1 MLYYNKGCV
10 YMDTRLY
17 KDKIPHV
24 MNSFR
29 CGQYLYTT
37 NCSTL
42 ERGLCALEMKC
53 HFGIEPDRK
62 DFITNIY
69 VSPSRSPFIKH
80 CISILYTASSLEE
93 LQNKIAADKLWAQT
107 YKVYYINLEGEIP
120 SYHDSKTAEC
130 EVGKCILGEAE
141 LDEPTTI
148 FGITKRE
155 GCWIFGYCES
165 NDCRWQ
171 KHKVKPFSYSNSL
184 SVEVSRALVNIAVP
198 NIGSTTLIDPCCGV
212 GTVIVEA
219 LDQGIQV
226 EGYEQNISIG
236 WNAKKNLE
244 HFGFES
250 VITVGDM
257 HTIEKH
263 YDAAILDLP
272 YGVFTSIKPVE
283 QLALIKHTRKIAQ
296 RAVIITFEE
305 MSEIISGCG
314 FRITDT
320 CTAAKGKFTRHI
332 YLCA

>member
-24 MNSFR
+24 KNNYRS
-29 CGQYLYTT
+29 GQYLYTT

-42 ERGLCALEMKC
+42 EKGLCELEVKC
-53 HFGIEPDRK
+53 LFGIELNRK
-62 DFITNIY
+62 DFFTNNY

-80 CISILYTASSLEE
+80 CISILYMASSLEE
-93 LQNKIAADKLWAQT
+93 LQSKITADKLCAQK

-120 SYHDSKTAEC
+120 SHQDSKTAER
-130 EVGKCILGEAE
+130 EVGRCILGEAE
-141 LDEPTTI
+141 LDTPATV

-165 NDCRWQ
+165 NDYHWQ
-171 KHKVKPFSYSNSL
+171 KHKTKPYSYSNSL
-184 SVEVSRALVNIAVP
+184 SVSVSRALVNIAVP
-198 NIGSTTLIDPCCGV
+198 AIGSTTLIDPCCGV
-212 GTVIVEA
+212 GTVVVEA
-219 LDQGIQV
+219 LDQGIEV
-226 EGYEQNISIG
+226 EGYEINIRVG

-244 HFGFES
+244 YFGFES

-257 HTIEKH
+257 QTIEKH
-263 YDAAILDLP
+263 YDAAVLDLP

-283 QLALIKHTRKIAQ
+283 QLALIKHTRKIAH

-320 CTAAKGKFTRHI
+320 CTVAKGKFTRHI

>member
-1 MLYYNKGCV
+1 
-10 YMDTRLY
+10 MDTRLY

-24 MNSFR
+24 KNNCRSV
-29 CGQYLYTT
+29 QYLYTT

-42 ERGLCALEMKC
+42 ERGLCQLEVKC
-53 HFGIEPDRK
+53 LFGIEPDKK
-62 DFITNIY
+62 DFFTNIY

-80 CISILYTASSLEE
+80 CISILYTAPSLEE
-93 LQNKIAADKLWAQT
+93 LQSKITADKLWAQK

-120 SYHDSKTAEC
+120 SYHDSKTAER
-130 EVGKCILGEAE
+130 EVGKCIIGEAE
-141 LDEPTTI
+141 FDTPTTV

-155 GCWIFGYCES
+155 GFWIFGYCES
-165 NDCRWQ
+165 NDYRWK
-171 KHKVKPFSYSNSL
+171 KHKIKPFSYSNSL

-198 NIGSTTLIDPCCGV
+198 FIGSTTLIDPCCGV
-212 GTVIVEA
+212 GTVVVEA
-219 LDQGIQV
+219 LDQGIEV
-226 EGYEQNISIG
+226 EGYELNISIG

-244 HFGFES
+244 YFGFES

-257 HTIEKH
+257 HTIDKL
-263 YDAAILDLP
+263 YDAAVLDLP

-283 QLALIKHTRKIAQ
+283 QLSLIKHTRKIAH

-314 FRITDT
+314 FRITDA
-320 CTAAKGKFTRHI
+320 CTVAKGKFTRHI

>member
-24 MNSFR
+24 KNNYRS
-29 CGQYLYTT
+29 GQYLYTT

-53 HFGIEPDRK
+53 LFGIELDRK
-62 DFITNIY
+62 DFFTNFY
-69 VSPSRSPFIKH
+69 VDPSRSPFIKH
-80 CISILYTASSLEE
+80 CISILCTASSLQA
-93 LQNKIAADKLWAQT
+93 LQENIRADKLIADK
-107 YKVYYINLEGEIP
+107 YKVYYINVEGEI
-120 SYHDSKTAEC
+120 SSFHEARTAER
-130 EVGKCILGEAE
+130 EVGKYILGEAE
-141 LDEPTTI
+141 FDTPTTI
-148 FGITKRE
+148 FSITKRG

-165 NDCRWQ
+165 NDYRWQ

-198 NIGSTTLIDPCCGV
+198 AIGSTTLIDPCCGI
-212 GTVIVEA
+212 GTVVVEA
-219 LDQGIQV
+219 LDQGIDV
-226 EGYEQNISIG
+226 EGYELNIRIG
-236 WNAKKNLE
+236 WNSKKNLE
-244 HFGFES
+244 HFGLKS

-263 YDAAILDLP
+263 YDAAVLDLP
-272 YGVFTSIKPVE
+272 YGVFTSIKPGE
-283 QLALIKHTRKIAQ
+283 QLSLIKHTREIAD

-305 MSEIISGCG
+305 MSETISGCG
-314 FRITDT
+314 FIITDT
-320 CTAAKGKFTRHI
+320 CTVVKGKFTRHV